1 MVTFTHSHNKCYTIF
16 TKYLFSNVIGH
27 NFILLWNL
35 LCLYSNIY
43 ANSYKY
49 LKEKKIQKEDWKR
62 KKKIYSTV
70 ATVTIGQIKRYVA
83 ITTCLRAW
91 KKLWLYFLFF
101 FLFFFFSALIDC
113 TLLISTFIYRTNNYH
128 LCGATGISSLLGNPS
143 SNLGLVIGHHVKQR
157 TLLTNRSFFGY
168 LKGAAAPN
176 F

>member
-1 MVTFTHSHNKCYTIF
+1 MQNFLVHYTNLQLVIIYMSTHINILLKNRNEKNKNKSDEQYILSKLKSVVTFTHSHNKCYTIF
-16 TKYLFSNVIGH
+16 TKHLFSIVIGH
-27 NFILLWNL
+27 NLILLWNL

-70 ATVTIGQIKRYVA
+70 ATVTIGQIKRHVA

-101 FLFFFFSALIDC
+101 F
-113 TLLISTFIYRTNNYH
+113 
-128 LCGATGISSLLGNPS
+128 
-143 SNLGLVIGHHVKQR
+143 
-157 TLLTNRSFFGY
+157 SFFPRW
-168 LKGAAAPN
+168 LIVLC
-176 F
+176 